1 MNMKNMDKVII
12 KNKELANYIGKY
24 LIQEIEEA
32 EPEDLEVI
40 DELIFQALEAYE
52 GSTTMNG

>member
-1 MNMKNMDKVII
+1 MDKVII

-52 GSTTMNG
+52 AGTTMNG